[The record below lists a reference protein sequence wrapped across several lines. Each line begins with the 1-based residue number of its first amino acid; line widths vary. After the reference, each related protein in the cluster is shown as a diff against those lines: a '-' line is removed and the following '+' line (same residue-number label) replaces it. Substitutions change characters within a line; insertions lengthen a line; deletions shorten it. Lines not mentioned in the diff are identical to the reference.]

1 MYSKYTLELEIVVDR
16 GAEERVIQ
24 TARRVYSE
32 HGPVKERSD
41 EAERQ
46 ISAEEFIDG
55 LQDALLE
62 LVEYNPNLRDAGVE
76 IRALRCSVGEPIRVA

>member
-1 MYSKYTLELEIVVDR
+1 MYNKYILELEIVVDR
-16 GAEERVIQ
+16 VSEQRVIL

-32 HGPVKERSD
+32 RGPAKDRSG

-55 LQDALLE
+55 L
-62 LVEYNPNLRDAGVE
+62 
-76 IRALRCSVGEPIRVA
+76 

>member
-1 MYSKYTLELEIVVDR
+1 LEIVVDR

-55 LQDALLE
+55 LQDALS
-62 LVEYNPNLRDAGVE
+62 PTR
-76 IRALRCSVGEPIRVA
+76 RV